1 MSIYFPEADVAIEV
15 IPEPEG
21 LPSGGYGQKTVVL
34 YVGED
39 QVCDDALL
47 EALTELI
54 QSRVPAAEAE
64 AKPEIREDDEP
75 ESRPDSLKDT
85 RTAEET
91 FVDLLDA
98 QDELADALRDRS
110 DPHGNPLPTPVIL
123 HQFGDAPG
131 RDDEGLEDFSYD
143 QMLEDWLDDICSP
156 NVIGLRHVLPTV
168 NVGRCKNLYLT
179 A

>member
-21 LPSGGYGQKTVVL
+21 LPSGGYSEKTMVL

-54 QSRVPAAEAE
+54 QSRAAATETEAEIRTDDAAEP
-64 AKPEIREDDEP
+64 KPATDNA
-75 ESRPDSLKDT
+75 
-85 RTAEET
+85 RTAEEA

-98 QDELADALRDRS
+98 QDELADALRSRK
-110 DPHGNPLPTPVIL
+110 DPDGRQLPSPVIL
-123 HQFGDAPG
+123 HQFGDAPEG
-131 RDDEGLEDFSYD
+131 DDESLEDFSYE

-156 NVIGLRHVLPTV
+156 NVIGLRHALPNV

>member
-21 LPSGGYGQKTVVL
+21 LPSGGYSKKTVVL

-54 QSRVPAAEAE
+54 QSRTDATEAE
-64 AKPEIREDDEP
+64 AQIRTDDAAEPKPAVDN
-75 ESRPDSLKDT
+75 T
-85 RTAEET
+85 RTAEEA

-98 QDELADALRDRS
+98 QDELADALRGRK
-110 DPHGNPLPTPVIL
+110 DPDGRTLPSPVIL
-123 HQFGDAPG
+123 HQFGDATEG
-131 RDDEGLEDFSYD
+131 DDESLEDFSYE

-156 NVIGLRHVLPTV
+156 NVIGLRHALPNV

>member
-21 LPSGGYGQKTVVL
+21 LPSGGYGKKTVVL

-54 QSRVPAAEAE
+54 QSRAAATETGAEIRTDDAAEP
-64 AKPEIREDDEP
+64 KPATDNA
-75 ESRPDSLKDT
+75 
-85 RTAEET
+85 RTAEEA

-98 QDELADALRDRS
+98 QDELADALRSRK
-110 DPHGNPLPTPVIL
+110 DPDGRQLPSPVIL
-123 HQFGDAPG
+123 HQFGDAPEG
-131 RDDEGLEDFSYD
+131 DDESLEDFSYE

-156 NVIGLRHVLPTV
+156 NVIGLRHALPNV

>member
-1 MSIYFPEADVAIEV
+1 MSIYFPEANVAIEV

-21 LPSGGYGQKTVVL
+21 LPSGGYGEKTVVL
-34 YVGED
+34 YVGEN

-54 QSRVPAAEAE
+54 QSRTAATESEAEIRTDDAAEP
-64 AKPEIREDDEP
+64 KPAVDNA
-75 ESRPDSLKDT
+75 

-91 FVDLLDA
+91 LVDLLDA
-98 QDELADALRDRS
+98 QDELADALRDRKDS
-110 DPHGNPLPTPVIL
+110 DGKQLPNPVIL
-123 HQFGDAPG
+123 HQFDDIPEGGDEDRG
-131 RDDEGLEDFSYD
+131 DFSYE

>member
-21 LPSGGYGQKTVVL
+21 LPSGGYGKKTVVL

-54 QSRVPAAEAE
+54 QSRAAATEAEAE
-64 AKPEIREDDEP
+64 AEIRADDAPEP
-75 ESRPDSLKDT
+75 KHATDNA

-98 QDELADALRDRS
+98 QDELADALRDRK
-110 DPHGNPLPTPVIL
+110 DQI
-123 HQFGDAPG
+123 G
-131 RDDEGLEDFSYD
+131 RA
-143 QMLEDWLDDICSP
+143 
-156 NVIGLRHVLPTV
+156 HV
-168 NVGRCKNLYLT
+168 
-179 A
+179 

>member
-21 LPSGGYGQKTVVL
+21 LPSGGYGKKTVVL

-39 QVCDDALL
+39 QVCEDALL

-54 QSRVPAAEAE
+54 QSRAATEDGA
-64 AKPEIREDDEP
+64 EIRTDDATEP
-75 ESRPDSLKDT
+75 KPAT
-85 RTAEET
+85 NNARTAEET

-98 QDELADALRDRS
+98 QDELADALRSRK
-110 DPHGNPLPTPVIL
+110 DPDGRQLPSPVIL
-123 HQFGDAPG
+123 HQFGDAPEG
-131 RDDEGLEDFSYD
+131 DDENLEDFSYE

-156 NVIGLRHVLPTV
+156 NVIGLRHALPNV

>member
-21 LPSGGYGQKTVVL
+21 LPSGGYSEKTVVL

-54 QSRVPAAEAE
+54 QSRADATEVEAQIRTDDPAEP
-64 AKPEIREDDEP
+64 KPAVDN
-75 ESRPDSLKDT
+75 T
-85 RTAEET
+85 RTAEEA

-98 QDELADALRDRS
+98 QDELADALRGRK
-110 DPHGNPLPTPVIL
+110 DPDGRPLPSPVIL
-123 HQFGDAPG
+123 HQFGDTTEG
-131 RDDEGLEDFSYD
+131 DDESLEDFSYE

-156 NVIGLRHVLPTV
+156 NVIGLRHALPNV

>member
-21 LPSGGYGQKTVVL
+21 LPSGGYGKKTVVL
-34 YVGED
+34 YVGEN

-54 QSRVPAAEAE
+54 QSRTAAPGAETEVRSDDAAEPKTAVTE
-64 AKPEIREDDEP
+64 N
-75 ESRPDSLKDT
+75 S

-98 QDELADALRDRS
+98 QDELADALRDRK
-110 DPHGNPLPTPVIL
+110 DPDGKPLPNPVIL
-123 HQFGDAPG
+123 HQFGDAPEG
-131 RDDEGLEDFSYD
+131 DDEDLEDFSYE

>member
-21 LPSGGYGQKTVVL
+21 LPSGGYGKKTVVL

-47 EALTELI
+47 EALPELI
-54 QSRVPAAEAE
+54 QSRAATEAEAE
-64 AKPEIREDDEP
+64 AEISAGDAAEPKP
-75 ESRPDSLKDT
+75 T
-85 RTAEET
+85 TNNARTAEET

-98 QDELADALRDRS
+98 QDELADALRGRK
-110 DPHGNPLPTPVIL
+110 DPDGRPLPNPVIL
-123 HQFGDAPG
+123 HQFGDAPEG
-131 RDDEGLEDFSYD
+131 DDEGLEDFSYE

>member
-34 YVGED
+34 YVGEN
-39 QVCDDALL
+39 QVCGDALL

-54 QSRVPAAEAE
+54 QSRTTATEAGAQIRADDTAEPKPATNNA
-64 AKPEIREDDEP
+64 
-75 ESRPDSLKDT
+75 

-98 QDELADALRDRS
+98 QDELADALRDRK
-110 DPHGNPLPTPVIL
+110 DPDGRQLPSPVIL
-123 HQFGDAPG
+123 HQFGDAPEG
-131 RDDEGLEDFSYD
+131 DDESLEDFSYE

-156 NVIGLRHVLPTV
+156 NVIGLRYALPSV

>member
-21 LPSGGYGQKTVVL
+21 LPSGEYSEKTVVL
-34 YVGED
+34 YVGEG

-54 QSRVPAAEAE
+54 QSRAAATEAEAE
-64 AKPEIREDDEP
+64 IRTDDAAEPKPATD
-75 ESRPDSLKDT
+75 KA
-85 RTAEET
+85 RTAEEA

-98 QDELADALRDRS
+98 QDELADALRSRK
-110 DPHGNPLPTPVIL
+110 DPDGRQLPSPVIL
-123 HQFGDAPG
+123 HQFGDAPEG
-131 RDDEGLEDFSYD
+131 DDESLEDFSYE

-156 NVIGLRHVLPTV
+156 NVIGLRHALPNV

>member
-21 LPSGGYGQKTVVL
+21 LPSGGYGKKTVVL

-54 QSRVPAAEAE
+54 QSRAAATEAEAE
-64 AKPEIREDDEP
+64 AEIRADDAAEP
-75 ESRPDSLKDT
+75 KHATDNA

-98 QDELADALRDRS
+98 QDELADALRDRK
-110 DPHGNPLPTPVIL
+110 DPDGRQLPSPVIL
-123 HQFGDAPG
+123 HQFGDAPEG
-131 RDDEGLEDFSYD
+131 DDESLEDFSYE

-156 NVIGLRHVLPTV
+156 NVIGLRHALPSV
-168 NVGRCKNLYLT
+168 NVGRCKNLYLN

>member
-21 LPSGGYGQKTVVL
+21 LPSGGYSEKTVVL
-34 YVGED
+34 YEGEG

-54 QSRVPAAEAE
+54 QSRAAATEAE
-64 AKPEIREDDEP
+64 AQIRTDDAAEPKPATD
-75 ESRPDSLKDT
+75 KA

-98 QDELADALRDRS
+98 QDELADALRDRK
-110 DPHGNPLPTPVIL
+110 DPDGRQLPSPVIL
-123 HQFGDAPG
+123 HQFGDATEG
-131 RDDEGLEDFSYD
+131 NDESLEDFSYE

-156 NVIGLRHVLPTV
+156 NVIGLRHALPNV

>member
-21 LPSGGYGQKTVVL
+21 LPSGGYGKKTVVL
-34 YVGED
+34 YVGEN

-54 QSRVPAAEAE
+54 QSRTTATEAGAQIRADDSTEPKPAADNA
-64 AKPEIREDDEP
+64 
-75 ESRPDSLKDT
+75 

-98 QDELADALRDRS
+98 QDELADALRDRK
-110 DPHGNPLPTPVIL
+110 DPTGKQLPNPVIL
-123 HQFGDAPG
+123 HQFGDIPEG
-131 RDDEGLEDFSYD
+131 DDEDRDDFSYE

-156 NVIGLRHVLPTV
+156 NVVGLRYALPSV

>member
-1 MSIYFPEADVAIEV
+1 MSIYFPEADMAIEV

-21 LPSGGYGQKTVVL
+21 LPSGGYGKKTVVL

-54 QSRVPAAEAE
+54 QSRASASEAE
-64 AKPEIREDDEP
+64 AKPEVRKDGEAKSGPEP
-75 ESRPDSLKDT
+75 AKDA

-98 QDELADALRDRS
+98 QDELADALRDRK
-110 DPHGNPLPTPVIL
+110 DPDGKPLPSPVIL
-123 HQFGDAPG
+123 HQFSDMPEG
-131 RDDEGLEDFSYD
+131 DDEDREDFSYE

>member
-21 LPSGGYGQKTVVL
+21 LPSGGYGKKTVVL
-34 YVGED
+34 YVGEN

-54 QSRVPAAEAE
+54 QSRAATEAEAE
-64 AKPEIREDDEP
+64 AEISADDAAEPKP
-75 ESRPDSLKDT
+75 T
-85 RTAEET
+85 TNNARTAEEA

-98 QDELADALRDRS
+98 QDELADALRSRK
-110 DPHGNPLPTPVIL
+110 DPDGRQLPSPVIL
-123 HQFGDAPG
+123 HQFEDAPEG
-131 RDDEGLEDFSYD
+131 DDESLEDFSYE

-156 NVIGLRHVLPTV
+156 NVISLRHALPSV

>member
-21 LPSGGYGQKTVVL
+21 LPSGRYGKKTVVL

-54 QSRVPAAEAE
+54 QSRTAASGAEAE
-64 AKPEIREDDEP
+64 ISTDDAAEPKPAATENA
-75 ESRPDSLKDT
+75 

-98 QDELADALRDRS
+98 QDELADALRDRK
-110 DPHGNPLPTPVIL
+110 DPDGKQLPNPVIL
-123 HQFGDAPG
+123 HQFGDIPEG
-131 RDDEGLEDFSYD
+131 GDEDRDNFSYE

-156 NVIGLRHVLPTV
+156 NVVGLRYALPSV

>member
-21 LPSGGYGQKTVVL
+21 LPSGGY
-34 YVGED
+34 VGED

-47 EALTELI
+47 EALTEII
-54 QSRVPAAEAE
+54 QSRASASGAEAE
-64 AKPEIREDDEP
+64 IRSDDVVEPKPAAAENA
-75 ESRPDSLKDT
+75 

-98 QDELADALRDRS
+98 QDELADALRDRK
-110 DPHGNPLPTPVIL
+110 DPDGKQLPNPVIL
-123 HQFGDAPG
+123 HQFDDIPEGSDED
-131 RDDEGLEDFSYD
+131 RDDFSYE

-156 NVIGLRHVLPTV
+156 NVVGLRYALPSV